1 MRPRPD
7 TGCSRAGIAG
17 DQFGAAG
24 RNRTNATI
32 LPLCDFISAAIGHE
46 SVIGCFQRCS
56 RSRSHSEAP
65 VFDAQHQSQGTIV
78 RPTGSLPSPR
88 FQRVRYHGWYSNKM
102 RGQRLKRA
110 DAEADAAD
118 AEGEIIDVSAFET
131 KPETPHHAQAARM
144 LRA

>member
-1 MRPRPD
+1 
-7 TGCSRAGIAG
+7 
-17 DQFGAAG
+17 
-24 RNRTNATI
+24 
-32 LPLCDFISAAIGHE
+32 
-46 SVIGCFQRCS
+46 
-56 RSRSHSEAP
+56 
-65 VFDAQHQSQGTIV
+65 
-78 RPTGSLPSPR
+78 
-88 FQRVRYHGWYSNKM
+88 M

>member
-1 MRPRPD
+1 MK
-7 TGCSRAGIAG
+7 
-17 DQFGAAG
+17 
-24 RNRTNATI
+24 
-32 LPLCDFISAAIGHE
+32 